1 MNFGMILLN
10 QSTKKKQNYATRI
23 LIALLLTFSLNIFFE
38 DVNNDVERRFD
49 TSNYDKND
57 KRPLKTGINK
67 KVIGMFKDEL

>member
-1 MNFGMILLN
+1 MNFGMIILN
-10 QSTKKKQNYATRI
+10 QSTKTKQNYATRI

-67 KVIGMFKDEL
+67 KVIEMFKDEL

>member
-67 KVIGMFKDEL
+67 KVIEMFKDEL